1 MKYRVA
7 ADIGGTFTDIVIEN
21 ITQKNIS
28 TTKVLSTPKNPAFAV
43 LDGLKK
49 IISNFD
55 EIDFLVHGTTV
66 GLNAFL
72 ERKGSRVLL
81 IMTSGISDTYTIARG
96 DRKTLYDVQYE
107 KPKQLVPRKDV
118 HEVNERISW
127 EGNVIEKINRK
138 SFIPIIKKI
147 KNENVQAVAICFLH
161 SYINPIHEIKAKK
174 ILKKELNDNV
184 VISLSHEIAR
194 EWREYERSSTAV
206 MNAYIGPIVNNYLI
220 RLEKELF
227 NKGYFKTLY
236 VMQSNGGV
244 IRAKTAIENPVHTL
258 LSGPVGGTIGGA
270 ALSNIIKNPNLI
282 CVDMGGTSF
291 DMSLIINGFPKV
303 TNETEQESLPLLI
316 PFVDIHTIGA
326 GGGSIAWL
334 EAGALRVGPQ
344 SAGADPGPA
353 CYGKGGL
360 EPTVTDANLFLGRIG
375 SDSKLGGWMKLDVMS
390 SNKVIKNMAKK
401 LSMTKVDL
409 AEGILSIINA
419 KMADAIR
426 TITIKHGI
434 DPREFSLV
442 AFGGAG
448 SMHAIWIAEELEI
461 KEIIVPPN
469 PGTFSAWGML
479 QTDIRKDLT
488 KNYFTILSEA
498 KKDNLNKHFNE
509 LINEAS
515 SLLKGEGVSNKKM
528 LFYRTADMRYIGQE
542 YYVNIAIDPS
552 LNLKK
557 INLNFHNNYKK
568 TFGHSTPDA
577 PVEIINLRLVA
588 IGLVDRVIDYSKL
601 INQQIKKNAQ
611 IIKRE
616 VIFNK
621 KKHET
626 SIIDRNSIKLKD
638 RLNGPLI
645 IEEESATTVVPP
657 KYFVNRDLMGNLI
670 IKRKKIYEKN

>member
-1 MKYRVA
+1 MKYRVS
-7 ADIGGTFTDIVIEN
+7 ADIGGTFTDIVIEDSKK
-21 ITQKNIS
+21 KNIFTS
-28 TTKVLSTPKNPAFAV
+28 KVLSTPKNPAFAV

-49 IISNFD
+49 KINNFNQ
-55 EIDFLVHGTTV
+55 INFLVHGTTV

-96 DRKTLYDVQYE
+96 DRKTLYDVQYR
-107 KPKQLVPRKDV
+107 KPKQLVSRKDV
-118 HEVNERISW
+118 HEVKERMSW
-127 EGNVIEKINRK
+127 EGKIIEKIDKK
-138 SFIPIIKKI
+138 SFVSIIKKI
-147 KNENVQAVAICFLH
+147 KNENIKAVAICFLH
-161 SYINPIHEIKAKK
+161 SYLNPSHEIQAKR
-174 ILKKELNDNV
+174 ILKKELKKDII
-184 VISLSHEIAR
+184 ISLSHEIAR

-220 RLEKELF
+220 RLENELLE
-227 NKGYFKTLY
+227 KGYSKTLY

-270 ALSNIIKNPNLI
+270 ALSKIIKKPNLI

-291 DMSLIINGFPKV
+291 DMSLIINGRPKI

-375 SDSKLGGWMKLDVMS
+375 SDSKLGGWMQLDSTS
-390 SNKVIKNMAKK
+390 SEKVIRNMAKK
-401 LSMTKVDL
+401 LSMTKVEL

-426 TITIKHGI
+426 TITIKNGI

-469 PGTFSAWGML
+469 PGNFSAWGML
-479 QTDIRKDLT
+479 QTDIRRDLT
-488 KNYFTILSEA
+488 KNYFTILSET
-498 KKDNLNKHFNE
+498 KKSNLKKFFNE
-509 LINEAS
+509 LIDEAS
-515 SLLKGEGVSNKKM
+515 NLLKSEGVSNKKM

-542 YYVNIAIDPS
+542 YYVNISIDSS
-552 LNLKK
+552 LNLNK
-557 INLNFHNNYKK
+557 INSDFHNTYKK

-588 IGLVDRVIDYSKL
+588 IGLVDRVIDYSK
-601 INQQIKKNAQ
+601 INNQKTTKRVNIK
-611 IIKRE
+611 KRE
-616 VIFNK
+616 VIFNNV
-621 KKHET
+621 KHLT
-626 SIIDRNSIKLKD
+626 NIINRNSIKLKD

-645 IEEESATTVVPP
+645 IEEESATTVVSP
-657 KYFVNRDLMGNLI
+657 KYFVNKDLMGNLI
-670 IKRKKIYEKN
+670 IKRKNK